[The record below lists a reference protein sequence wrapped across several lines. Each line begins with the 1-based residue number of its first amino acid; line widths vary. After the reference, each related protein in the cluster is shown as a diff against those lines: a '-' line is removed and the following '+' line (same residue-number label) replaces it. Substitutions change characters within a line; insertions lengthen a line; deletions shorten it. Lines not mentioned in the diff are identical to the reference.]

1 MGLEERASLQPMK
14 SIRSS
19 DSDETLNCTK
29 LEKRLGCILCFNGHK
44 KKEKRGGGGPWLA
57 SLELNGNVTAQR
69 E

>member
-29 LEKRLGCILCFNGHK
+29 LEKRLGSILCCK
-44 KKEKRGGGGPWLA
+44 KTQEKGEARWGNLA
-57 SLELNGNVTAQR
+57 KVLEIEL
-69 E
+69 